1 MIFLSFVLYLKTD
14 IMEVIT
20 IDSAAFHK
28 LKDDLQA
35 ILERERDTSLDD
47 EMWID
52 NYDVC
57 TFLKV
62 SERTLQRLR
71 AAKKISY
78 SRVERHTY
86 YQVKE
91 IRRMLQNHL
100 VRSNEEYLHDLIEN
114 QKLYAEQRRAAKP
127 HK

>member
-1 MIFLSFVLYLKTD
+1 
-14 IMEVIT
+14 MEVIT
-20 IDSAAFHK
+20 IDSAAFRRLEGD
-28 LKDDLQA
+28 LKA
-35 ILERERDTSLDD
+35 ILDFIHWQQERERDTSLDD

-78 SRVERHTY
+78 SRIERHTY

-100 VRSNEEYLHDLIEN
+100 IRSNEEYLQDLIEN